1 MNLTLDFNNVMSDVI
16 GPDRGIKP
24 GEIDALKGRAAEIHR
39 DLQARRKIDPCLK
52 HAGTSIGFYNL
63 PYDKTLLK
71 DVILLSEELAER
83 FDNLVV
89 LGIGGSALGAKAV
102 FNALCHPYHNLLLR
116 NERRGLRVFFCDN
129 IDPDGFQPLLE
140 ILNLKK
146 TVFNVI
152 TKSGETAETVAQ
164 FMVVKRLLEKK
175 VGKTYRGHIVIT
187 TDPLKGELRKIA
199 NEEGYKTF
207 HAPTNVGGR
216 YSVLSAVGLL
226 PSALAG
232 VDIKKLLA
240 GARYMDEVCNTNDIW
255 KNPAYMSAILQYLA
269 YKKGKNIS
277 VIMPYSSSLRDFA
290 EWYIQLWAE
299 SLGKRANLKG
309 EIVNIGPTPLKAV
322 GTTDQ
327 HSQLQLFMEGPYD
340 KVITFIKVEKFK
352 DKVSIPKMFE
362 DFKEIGYLGGHT
374 MAELFKAEL
383 AATRIAMTKNKRMNY
398 TVVLPEINPFTFGQL
413 LFFFEVQTAFAG
425 GLFGINPF
433 DQPGVEEGKRL
444 TYGIM
449 GKKGYE
455 EKKKEVKDWPEG
467 NKRYVI

>member
-1 MNLTLDFNNVMSDVI
+1 MGSVEGETMRLIVDFNNVMSDVI
-16 GPDRGIKP
+16 GPDHGIKP
-24 GEIDALKGRAAEIHR
+24 GEIDALKGRAAGIHR
-39 DLQARRKIDPCLK
+39 DLQARRKTD
-52 HAGTSIGFYNL
+52 IGFYNL

-71 DVILLSEELAER
+71 DVIVLSKELAEG

-89 LGIGGSALGAKAV
+89 LGIGGSALGAKAL

-116 NERRGLRVFFCDN
+116 NERCGLRVFFCDN

-140 ILNLKK
+140 ILNLKWP
-146 TVFNVI
+146 VCNVI
-152 TKSGETAETVAQ
+152 TKSGETAETIAQ
-164 FMVVKRLLEKK
+164 FLIVKRLLEKRI
-175 VGKTYRGHIVIT
+175 GRRYREHIIIT
-187 TDPLKGELRKIA
+187 TDPAKGELRKIA
-199 NEEGYKTF
+199 NDEGF
-207 HAPTNVGGR
+207 RSLPVPTGVGGR

-226 PSALAG
+226 PAALMG
-232 VDIKKLLA
+232 IDVREVLA
-240 GARYMDEVCNTNDIW
+240 GAREMDELTSADDIW
-255 KNPAYMSAILQYLA
+255 KNPAYMAAIIKYLA
-269 YKKGKNIS
+269 YGKGKNIS
-277 VIMPYSSSLRDFA
+277 ALMPYSNALKDFS
-290 EWYIQLWAE
+290 EWYVQLWAE
-299 SLGKRANLKG
+299 SLGKRINLKG
-309 EIVNIGPTPLKAV
+309 AVINCGQTPVRAI

-327 HSQLQLFMEGPYD
+327 HSQLQLYMEGPYD
-340 KVITFIKVEKFK
+340 KVITFIEVKKFK
-352 DKVSIPKMFE
+352 DKVAIPKIFE

-449 GKKGYE
+449 GKKEYE
-455 EKKKEVKDWPEG
+455 DKKVEVANWPKG